1 MGYSSHSFQRL
12 VQPEYAGV
20 FTTIVSQLG
29 IRTVKAQI
37 ENELVLPPQERFVVP
52 VAFTPVEIFNYRTK
66 YGEALAELQVHM
78 DASRL
83 TGDWS
88 MNRRLM
94 VSFRDGAVPPTEIN
108 LN

>member
-1 MGYSSHSFQRL
+1 M
-12 VQPEYAGV
+12 
-20 FTTIVSQLG
+20 FTTVVSQLG

-52 VAFTPVEIFNYRTK
+52 MAFTSVELFNYRTK

-88 MNRRLM
+88 MDRRLM
-94 VSFRDGAVPPTEIN
+94 VSFVDGAAPLTEIDPS
-108 LN
+108 